1 MEYEITGERYGGK
14 LSEHPKPWILKF
26 GRKDSERRQVKIHSN
41 VWGIM
46 ELGNGHHHVT
56 IEEEGNLIL
65 CKNDDGK
72 TYLWGKP
79 WHWEDDTEMYQ
90 SLKGRRDFNDD
101 FTRKRDVIKWAV
113 DILKEWGVIGNKTY
127 KIDWDLCDDDPMTTQ
142 KDETVSDL
150 IRKRIERRM

>member
-1 MEYEITGERYGGK
+1 
-14 LSEHPKPWILKF
+14 
-26 GRKDSERRQVKIHSN
+26 
-41 VWGIM
+41 
-46 ELGNGHHHVT
+46 
-56 IEEEGNLIL
+56 
-65 CKNDDGK
+65 
-72 TYLWGKP
+72 
-79 WHWEDDTEMYQ
+79 MYQ